1 MYKDKI
7 VEEVRKTR
15 EKFFE
20 EFDFDIRKLSDFI
33 YEDQKNHKDKL
44 VTQPFSKPK
53 SSDAKLC
60 AE

>member
-1 MYKDKI
+1 MFRDRI
-7 VEEVRKTR
+7 VEEVRKNR

-33 YEDQKNHKDKL
+33 YEHQKKIKDKL
-44 VTQPFSKPK
+44 VSQPLSKSQK
-53 SSDAKLC
+53 ANAKAC